1 MTQEA
6 MTYLTEV
13 LDYIQAN
20 SVKREQIN
28 WQALRKEVLELAKEA
43 QTSAETYP
51 AIEFALKHLDDNH
64 SFFWSPEKGRQRLTG
79 ITKRIG
85 LRATY
90 PEGFVIVVF
99 SGSPA
104 EQAGIQ
110 RGDRIVRCNGQP
122 LLALTREQF
131 FEALREE
138 QIDLLL
144 QFNGKQSSHAVH
156 LQAALY
162 NERRMPKGRRLLQNI
177 GYLDLPDLL
186 DSPEHNQQYMAEA
199 QRLLRQI
206 DEDPVC
212 GWVIDLRCNF
222 GGNMWPMIVGLGSIL
237 GEGEWLA
244 FTSPWKN
251 VVAFYRE
258 GKAGTDAVGVLAE
271 IEEPYQVKRAWPSVA
286 ILTSQ
291 ATVSSGEF
299 IALAFRGRPH
309 TRSFGEPTYG
319 LPTSNYS
326 KVLRDGALLVLTT
339 RLGVDRV
346 GQVFDRPI
354 PANYHVK
361 VDWTCLGMSDDPVL
375 QAALEWL
382 QMEESSR
389 ED

>member
-1 MTQEA
+1 MTPEA

-13 LDYIQAN
+13 LDYIQEN
-20 SVKREQIN
+20 SIKREQIN
-28 WQALRKEVLELAKEA
+28 WPALRKEVLELAEEA
-43 QTSAETYP
+43 QTLAETYP
-51 AIEFALKHLDDNH
+51 AIEYALKHLGDNH
-64 SFFWSPEKGRQRLTG
+64 SFFWSPEKGQQRLTG
-79 ITKRIG
+79 MTKRVG

-90 PEGFVIVVF
+90 PEGFVMVVF

-104 EQAGIQ
+104 EQAGIR

-131 FEALREE
+131 FKDLQEE
-138 QIDLLL
+138 QVDLLF
-144 QFNGKQSSHAVH
+144 QSKGEQSSRAVH

-162 NERRMPKGRRLLQNI
+162 NGRRMPEGRRLLQNI
-177 GYLDLPDLL
+177 GYLDLPDLPN
-186 DSPEHNQQYMAEA
+186 SPEHNQQYMAEA

-206 DEDPVC
+206 DDKPIC
-212 GWVIDLRCNF
+212 GWVIDLRCNV
-222 GGNMWPMIVGLGSIL
+222 GGNMWPMIVGIGSIL

-244 FTSPWKN
+244 FTSPWKD
-251 VVAFYRE
+251 VTAFYRD
-258 GKAGTDAVGVLAE
+258 GKAGTDAAGVLAE

-286 ILTSQ
+286 VLTSQ
-291 ATVSSGEF
+291 TTASSGEF

-319 LPTSNYS
+319 LPTSNHS
-326 KVLRDGALLVLTT
+326 QVLRDGALLALTT
-339 RLGVDRV
+339 SLGVDRI

-354 PANYHVK
+354 PANHYVK
-361 VDWTCLGMSDDPVL
+361 VDWTCLGTSEDPVL

-382 QMEESSR
+382 QMEESCR